1 MENVYKRFCKTWGIL
16 LALTTVMVFVDVMD
30 LPRTLLLAV
39 LLGAMSVK
47 AYLIG
52 TEFMDLK
59 NEQLAVGVS
68 IAFSVIFFGIFLYLL
83 IMPDGFAVLAGG
95 R

>member
-1 MENVYKRFCKTWGIL
+1 V
-16 LALTTVMVFVDVMD
+16 
-30 LPRTLLLAV
+30 V

-59 NEQLAVGVS
+59 HEQLAVGVS
-68 IAFSVIFFGIFLYLL
+68 IAFSVIFLGGVLYFLIL
-83 IMPDGFAVLAGG
+83 PDGFAVLAGG